1 MRIRRVVCF
10 LLGAWIGTS
19 IVLALNV
26 YWTFNSMEEMLKSP
40 PGQWSSGFLNAER
53 FRISLW
59 YAAGL
64 ETANTYEM
72 WEDIQIPLGL
82 LAAALLFLE
91 SSTRK
96 LAAVPLLMT
105 GLVIVLHVRINPEV
119 AWLHRLFAGTPWWRP
134 SIQRDQFWR
143 LHAVYE
149 LVEAVKCVM
158 GIGLTIVLLLSQTS
172 KHVRRKRHH
181 SDDDIYSETPRK
193 AASS

>member
-26 YWTFNSMEEMLKSP
+26 YRDFSSMDEMLKSP
-40 PGQWSSGFLNAER
+40 PGKWSSGYLDEQR
-53 FRISLW
+53 FRISLR

-72 WEDIQIPLGL
+72 WEEIQIPIGL

-96 LAAVPLLMT
+96 FATVPLLMT
-105 GLVIVLHVRINPEV
+105 FLVIFMHVRINPDV
-119 AWLHRLFAGTPWWRP
+119 AWLHRVFAGTPWWKP

-143 LHAVYE
+143 QHAAYE
-149 LVEAVKCVM
+149 LVEAIKCLLGMV
-158 GIGLTIVLLLSQTS
+158 LAIVLFLRQTS
-172 KHVRRKRHH
+172 KHVRRRRHH
-181 SDDDIYSETPRK
+181 STEDIFPETPRNV
-193 AASS
+193 ASG